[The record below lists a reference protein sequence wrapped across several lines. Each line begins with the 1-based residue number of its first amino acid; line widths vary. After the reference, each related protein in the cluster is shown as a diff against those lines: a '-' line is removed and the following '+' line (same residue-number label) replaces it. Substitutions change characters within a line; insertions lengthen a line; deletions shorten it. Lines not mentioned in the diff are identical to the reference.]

1 MTITRSQQG
10 GSSFVRDVQH
20 LAKLAPI
27 LPSVSVVFQGII
39 IIRMLVVQA
48 VLQDIMRITPPIHV
62 YLALVPAR
70 PVLVSPFAYLVA
82 KDFGTVVLARIPVPM
97 VNSEIL

>member
-1 MTITRSQQG
+1 
-10 GSSFVRDVQH
+10 
-20 LAKLAPI
+20 
-27 LPSVSVVFQGII
+27 
-39 IIRMLVVQA
+39 MLVVQA
-48 VLQDIMRITPPIHV
+48 VLQDIMRITPIHV